1 MNTELI
7 KYQLYNS
14 VHFLSKHFSLN
25 HISRLIQIRYRKNLN
40 QSGDFSTNHSMQS
53 FAERETTTNK
63 CVTFFCCGWLN
74 ENLLFLKAWQ
84 RQSVLG
90 LGLTYTLMPGGKT
103 LQLAQWNSTSPQ
115 IQAAVLSRVS
125 DTCLRIWPQ
134 PHSRWVWGSFLH
146 LLPNW
151 LLLLLL
157 LLYIFGHLTDQD
169 RVRWPGHKEH
179 LGHL

>member
-63 CVTFFCCGWLN
+63 YGTFF
-74 ENLLFLKAWQ
+74 
-84 RQSVLG
+84 
-90 LGLTYTLMPGGKT
+90 
-103 LQLAQWNSTSPQ
+103 
-115 IQAAVLSRVS
+115 AVA
-125 DTCLRIWPQ
+125 DCMKKY
-134 PHSRWVWGSFLH
+134 
-146 LLPNW
+146 
-151 LLLLLL
+151 
-157 LLYIFGHLTDQD
+157 YI
-169 RVRWPGHKEH
+169 
-179 LGHL
+179 

>member
-1 MNTELI
+1 MWNSCT
-7 KYQLYNS
+7 KYNIS
-14 VHFLSKHFSLN
+14 LSSNCSNVFKVLPYIF
-25 HISRLIQIRYRKNLN
+25 IYYPQ
-40 QSGDFSTNHSMQS
+40 T
-53 FAERETTTNK
+53 
-63 CVTFFCCGWLN
+63 
-74 ENLLFLKAWQ
+74 LFLKAWQ

-90 LGLTYTLMPGGKT
+90 LGLTHTLPGGKT
-103 LQLAQWNSTSPQ
+103 LQLAQWNLTSPQ

-157 LLYIFGHLTDQD
+157 YIFGHLTDQD
-169 RVRWPGHKEH
+169 RVRKDTKNIWVISKTLTSLTLTFPCLEMCVKIFVFENICV
-179 LGHL
+179 